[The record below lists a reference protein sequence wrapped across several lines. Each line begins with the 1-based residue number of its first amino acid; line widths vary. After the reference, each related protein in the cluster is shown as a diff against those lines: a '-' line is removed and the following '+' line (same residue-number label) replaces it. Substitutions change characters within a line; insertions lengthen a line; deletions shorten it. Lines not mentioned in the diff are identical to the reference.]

1 MNNGKIKIL
10 DNFRENAL
18 LLAVFF
24 LMRPGRMQAY
34 PSMDTTDMI
43 MYFVVFGLFL
53 FETILPIVR
62 EKTLFCWE
70 KALLIAV
77 LCWEGCLIAVRPFM
91 EFPSAIEWV
100 SIGWA
105 AVLFIM
111 MCVAAFLFP
120 YLEKKGKWSL
130 PISANDAAGLAF
142 SNYLTI
148 MVSLLAITEG
158 VF

>member
-24 LMRPGRMQAY
+24 LIRPGRMQAY
-34 PSMDTTDMI
+34 SSMDTTDMI

-53 FETILPIVR
+53 FETILPIIR
-62 EKTLFCWE
+62 EKTLFRWE
-70 KALLIAV
+70 KAVLVAV
-77 LCWEGCLIAVRPFM
+77 LCWEGCLIAMRPFM
-91 EFPSAIEWV
+91 EFPSAIGWV
-100 SIGWA
+100 SIGWE

-111 MCVAAFLFP
+111 MCVAAFLFS
-120 YLEKKGKWSL
+120 YWEKKGKWSL
-130 PISANDAAGLAF
+130 PVSANDAACMAF

-148 MVSLLAITEG
+148 MVSLLAIMQG
-158 VF
+158 VH